1 MNSVL
6 MEKKMKVIYALALLV
21 TISIAAYSQDGAHI
35 CSQYK
40 IQRFQSL
47 MKMNEVNYPGDSK
60 IDVTYYKLDLKL
72 THTPNYLIGNVVVNA
87 KIDTLSANTVY
98 LDLATN
104 LTVDSVLL
112 YGASRPFTHSANKI
126 TITLDRIYNFGEN
139 ISLVIYYQGV
149 PQAVSGFGASF
160 RFDSHNGQPSIWTLS
175 EPYGA
180 KEWWPCKD
188 TPADKADSADIWIT
202 VSTTL
207 IPVSNGSLKEIVN
220 NGDGTHTY
228 KWNSSYP
235 IAQYLISLAI
245 AGYTEYVN
253 YYHYSP
259 TDSMP
264 IMNFIYPESFNSVK
278 PQVDKTPLMLS
289 IFEEHYGPYPFINEK
304 YGHAQ
309 FGWGGGMEHQ
319 TISSMGSW
327 SDGIIAHEL
336 AHMWYG
342 DLITC
347 KDWHH
352 IWLNEGFATF
362 SEALYIE
369 ATQGI
374 ASYNN
379 VINNRMNNAKNANG
393 SIYVQD
399 ITDVWQIFNPVRT
412 YTKAS
417 LVLHMLRGIVG
428 DETFFNILRTYS
440 YHPSVAYGVA
450 VTEDFQAIA
459 ENVSGLDLGYFFQQ
473 WIYGENYPRYSVVWN
488 KYNAGSNLWNL
499 VMNINQQTNSNPAY
513 FTMPV
518 QIKVSRAIG
527 DTIVTVFNNAQNQLF
542 EIAIDGEPSSISFD
556 PNNYIL
562 KTVLSIVTGV
572 EGDVSL
578 NSYSL
583 EQNYPNPFNPG
594 TIISWQSPIA
604 GHQIIKVYDVLGN
617 EVATLVDEFKP
628 EGKYEVEF
636 NAAGLSSGIYFYT
649 LNSGNYTEAK
659 KMVLIR

>member
-1 MNSVL
+1 
-6 MEKKMKVIYALALLV
+6 MKNILYALVLLGALTSL
-21 TISIAAYSQDGAHI
+21 SFSQD
-35 CSQYK
+35 SQHLCAQSK

-47 MKMNEVNYPGDSK
+47 TKMNKVSYPGDSK

-72 THTPNYLIGNVVVNA
+72 THTPNYLTGVVTIKA
-87 KIDTLSANTVY
+87 KIDTSSTNSVY

-112 YGASRPFTHSANKI
+112 FGSSSSFTHSANKL
-126 TITLDRIYNFGEN
+126 TITLDRIYNSGEN
-139 ISLVIYYQGV
+139 ISVAVYYQGI
-149 PQAVSGFGASF
+149 PQAVSGFGSSF
-160 RFDSHNGQPSIWTLS
+160 RFDTHNGQPSIWTLS

-180 KEWWPCKD
+180 QEWWPCKD
-188 TPADKADSADIWIT
+188 TPSDKADSADIWVT
-202 VSTTL
+202 VSTSL
-207 IPVSNGSLKEIVN
+207 IPVSNGKLMDKMV

-228 KWNSSYP
+228 KWKVGYP

-245 AGYTEYVN
+245 AGYTEYVT

-264 IMNFIYPESFNSVK
+264 ITNYIYPESFNQVK
-278 PQVDKTPLMLS
+278 PQVDKTSLMLS
-289 IFEEHYGPYPFINEK
+289 IFEELFGTYPFLNEK

-327 SDGIIAHEL
+327 SDGLIAHEL
-336 AHMWYG
+336 AHQWYG
-342 DLITC
+342 DLVTC

-352 IWLNEGFATF
+352 IWLNEGFATY

-369 ATQGI
+369 ATQGMN
-374 ASYNN
+374 AYNN

-399 ITDVWQIFNPVRT
+399 ITNIWQIFNSVRS

-459 ENVSGLDLGYFFQQ
+459 ENISGLDLGYFFQQ
-473 WIYGENYPRYSVVWN
+473 WIYGENYPLYSIVWN
-488 KYNAGSNLWNL
+488 KYNSGSDIWNL
-499 VMNINQQTNSNPAY
+499 VIHINQQINSNPAF

-518 QIKVSRAIG
+518 KIKVNRAFG
-527 DTIVTVFNNAQNQLF
+527 DTTITVLNNLLNQTF
-542 EIAIDGEPSSISFD
+542 EIAIQGEPTSISFD
-556 PNNYIL
+556 PNNDIL

-572 EGDVSL
+572 EGDLNL

-583 EQNYPNPFNPG
+583 EQNYPNPFNPI
-594 TIISWQSPIA
+594 TIISWQSPA
-604 GHQIIKVYDVLGN
+604 GSWQTLKVFDVLGN
-617 EVATLVDEFKP
+617 EVTTLVDEFKP
-628 EGKYEVEF
+628 AGKYEVEF
-636 NAAGLSSGIYFYT
+636 NATGLSSGTYFYT
-649 LNSGNYTEAK
+649 LNSGNYTAAK
-659 KMVLIR
+659 KMVLVR

>member
-1 MNSVL
+1 
-6 MEKKMKVIYALALLV
+6 MKTVS
-21 TISIAAYSQDGAHI
+21 TILFFILFAAAGLPQEYEHPCAQS
-35 CSQYK
+35 K
-40 IQRFQSL
+40 TQRFQSM
-47 MKMNEVNYPGDSK
+47 MKINQVNYPGDSK

-87 KIDTLSANTVY
+87 KIDTVSASSVY

-104 LTVDSVLL
+104 LVVDSVLL
-112 YGASRPFTHSANKI
+112 FGSSRPFIHSANKL
-126 TITLDRIYNFGEN
+126 TIALDRVYSEGEN
-139 ISLVIYYQGV
+139 ISLIVYYQGV
-149 PQAVSGFGASF
+149 PQAVSGFGVSF
-160 RFDSHNGQPSIWTLS
+160 RFDTHNGQPSIWTLS

-202 VSTTL
+202 VSTSL
-207 IPVSNGSLKEIVN
+207 IPVSNGKLIDVIV

-228 KWNSSYP
+228 KWKVGYP

-245 AGYTEYVN
+245 AGYTEYIT

-264 IMNFIYPESFNSVK
+264 ITNYIYPESFTQVK
-278 PQVDKTPLMLS
+278 PQVDKTSLMLS
-289 IFEEHYGPYPFINEK
+289 IFEEQFGPYPFLDEK

-336 AHMWYG
+336 AHQWYG

-347 KDWHH
+347 KDWQN
-352 IWLNEGFATF
+352 IWLNEGFATY

-369 ATQGI
+369 AVQGT
-374 ASYNN
+374 AAYNN
-379 VINNRMNNAKNANG
+379 VINNRMNSSKNAVG
-393 SIYVQD
+393 SIYIQD
-399 ITDVWQIFNPVRT
+399 ITDVWQIFNYTRT
-412 YTKAS
+412 YVKAS
-417 LVLHMLRGIVG
+417 LVLHMLRGLVG

-473 WIYGENYPRYSVVWN
+473 WIYGEGYPRYSIVWN

-499 VMNINQQTNSNPAY
+499 AVNINQQTNSNPAY

-527 DTIVTVFNNAQNQLF
+527 DTTVTVFNNAQNQAF
-542 EIAIDGEPSSISFD
+542 EIAIEGEPASISFD

-583 EQNYPNPFNPG
+583 EQNYPNPFNPV
-594 TIISWQSPIA
+594 TVIRYDIAQNENVEISIYN
-604 GHQIIKVYDVLGN
+604 ILGQRIR
-617 EVATLVDEFKP
+617 TLIDEFKP
-628 EGKYEVEF
+628 AGKYEVEF
-636 NAAGLSSGIYFYT
+636 NATGLSSGIYFYT

-659 KMVLIR
+659 KMLLLR

>member
-1 MNSVL
+1 
-6 MEKKMKVIYALALLV
+6 MKSIYALVLFVALS
-21 TISIAAYSQDGAHI
+21 TASFSQDDEHI
-35 CSQYK
+35 CAQSK

-47 MKMNEVNYPGDSK
+47 MKMSEVNYPGDSK

-72 THTPNYLIGNVVVNA
+72 THTPDYLIGNVIVNA
-87 KIDTLSANTVY
+87 KIDTASVNNVY
-98 LDLATN
+98 LDLNNA

-112 YGASRPFTHSANKI
+112 FGAIRPFNHSSNKL
-126 TITLDRIYNFGEN
+126 TITLDRSYALGEEVS
-139 ISLVIYYQGV
+139 IRVFYRGV
-149 PQAVSGFGASF
+149 PQSSGLGSFAFGT
-160 RFDSHNGQPSIWTLS
+160 HNGQPAIWTLS

-180 KEWWPCKD
+180 KDWWPCKD

-202 VSTTL
+202 VSTSL
-207 IPVSNGSLKEIVN
+207 IPVSNGNLIDVIV

-228 KWNSSYP
+228 KWKVRYP

-264 IMNFIYPESFNSVK
+264 ITNYIYPESFNQVK

-289 IFEEHYGPYPFINEK
+289 IFEEHFGPYPFLNEK

-309 FGWGGGMEHQ
+309 FGWGGAMEHQ
-319 TISSMGSW
+319 TISSMGAW
-327 SDGIIAHEL
+327 FDGIIVHEL
-336 AHMWYG
+336 AHQWYG

-362 SEALYIE
+362 SEALYVE

-374 ASYNN
+374 AAYNN
-379 VINNRMNNAKNANG
+379 LISNRMNNAKNAVG

-399 ITDVWQIFNPVRT
+399 ITDVWQIFNSVRS

-450 VTEDFQAIA
+450 VTEDFQVIA

-473 WIYGENYPRYSVVWN
+473 WIYGENYPRYSIVWN

-499 VMNINQQTNSNPAY
+499 VVNINQQANTNPAF

-518 QIKVSRAIG
+518 QIRVNRAIG
-527 DTIVTVFNNAQNQLF
+527 DTTVTVFNNAQNQAF
-542 EIAIDGEPSSISFD
+542 EIAIEGEPSSISFD
-556 PNNYIL
+556 PNNYKL

-594 TIISWQSPIA
+594 TIISWQSPVA
-604 GHQIIKVYDVLGN
+604 GHQVIKVYDVLGN

-628 EGKYEVEF
+628 AGKYEVEF

-649 LNSGNYTEAK
+649 LNSGNYTSAK